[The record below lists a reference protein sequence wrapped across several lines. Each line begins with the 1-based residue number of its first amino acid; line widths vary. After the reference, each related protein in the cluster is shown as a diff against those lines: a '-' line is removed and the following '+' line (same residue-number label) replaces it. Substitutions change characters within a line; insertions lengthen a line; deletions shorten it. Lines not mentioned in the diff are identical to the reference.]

1 MAIKNL
7 GRVQGLSAY
16 EIWLQQGNTGTEED
30 FIASLIGE
38 SGRGI
43 VNIEKTSTDN
53 LIDIYTITYTDNTTD
68 TFQVKN
74 GKDGTNGQDGK
85 DGANGQDGVNGRGIA
100 SIEKTS
106 TSGLVDTY
114 TITYT
119 DDTTSTYNVT
129 NGKDAQSGGELSI
142 TLNGETKNQ
151 VDGNIDLGNLVDEN
165 TYNNDMTKIYDAIGN
180 SSSTE
185 QNLKVEII

>member
-43 VNIEKTSTDN
+43 ASIEKTSTDN
-53 LIDIYTITYTDNTTD
+53 LIDIYTITYTDNTTS

-74 GKDGTNGQDGK
+74 GKDGTNGIDGK
-85 DGANGQDGVNGRGIA
+85 DGANGQDGRGIV

-119 DDTTSTYNVT
+119 DDTTSTYSVT
-129 NGKDAQSGGELSI
+129 NGKDA
-142 TLNGETKNQ
+142 
-151 VDGNIDLGNLVDEN
+151 
-165 TYNNDMTKIYDAIGN
+165 
-180 SSSTE
+180 
-185 QNLKVEII
+185 